1 MKKMRNSYDYGKI
14 RVIGTQNTLSMYSK
28 DYNNGFISAI
38 IDNAKNRVEFSVYTD
53 NYLSSHSKF
62 IINEYVP
69 EVDMFWDTED
79 LYNITINCFEYIHP
93 LDVDCFDNMIKCQ
106 DNIDNTIINLV
117 KFARYNELNLFI
129 NDINIDKHPDLKQFI
144 FGDTYMISIANIK
157 TQISKLGIGKFKR
170 VLDDCLPNYI
180 PIEYDTVE
188 YLYYSNDS
196 KQILLPV
203 SIWMAINSHPYMDD
217 IEKIV
222 IGTEKCTPMLF
233 GYNECMARCVYTVDG
248 IYTNNYFD
256 DFMIEEY
263 LSYQVNNFD
272 IYYNENGGHYTMSYF
287 SSNNNEYY
295 LSDNDYIWVDSEEA
309 YYDSDCVWYDDNRCE
324 YRLESDQDIQ
334 YIHSYKS
341 SDRDLNLPEKFV
353 TGTKFQCGLEV
364 EVEFDYDREN
374 TAEYLVENYSSN
386 ERNFILEEDGSLSDG
401 FEMVTS
407 PFIFNGE
414 LPNWLSKSLDYIEND
429 TDRHFEHCG
438 GHIHIDRNS
447 FINRESIQ
455 LFTYLFN
462 EYDIYIAKLSGR
474 DDISPDY
481 AQSQKG
487 AFESVLDV
495 HTTGNNWCSRYVYV
509 NRQNARTV
517 EVRIFK
523 GCTSKAIITKRLN
536 LLKNMVEYCNDFVEN
551 NADVLDNM
559 SIINGISWYDFS
571 GLDSQATREF
581 NGEYYN

>member
-1 MKKMRNSYDYGKI
+1 MKNIKNSYDYGKI
-14 RVIGTQNTLSMYSK
+14 RVIGTQNTLSMYSR
-28 DYNNGFISAI
+28 DYNNGFISAVV
-38 IDNAKNRVEFSVYTD
+38 DNARNRVEFSIFSD
-53 NYLSSHSKF
+53 NCLSSHSKF

-69 EVDMFWDTED
+69 EIDMFWDIED

-106 DNIDNTIINLV
+106 NNIDNTIINLV

-129 NDINIDKHPDLKQFI
+129 NDIDIDKHPDLKQFI
-144 FGDTYMISIANIK
+144 FGDTYSISVANIK
-157 TQISKLGIGKFKR
+157 TKMGKLGLGRFKR
-170 VLDDCLPNYI
+170 ILDDCLPSYI
-180 PIEYDTVE
+180 PIEYDTVK

-203 SIWMAINSHPYMDD
+203 SIWNAINSHPYMDD
-217 IEKIV
+217 IEKIA

-248 IYTNNYFD
+248 IYTNNYFN

-263 LSYQVNNFD
+263 LSYQVNNFNL
-272 IYYNENGGHYTMSYF
+272 YYNENGGCHTMAYF
-287 SSNNNEYY
+287 CSNNNEDYV
-295 LSDNDYIWVDSEEA
+295 SNCDYIWVENEEC
-309 YYDSDCVWYDDNRCE
+309 YYHEDCVWYDDRMCE
-324 YRLESDQDIQ
+324 YRLDSDRDIE

-341 SDRDLNLPEKFV
+341 SDRDLNLPEKFI

-364 EVEFDYDREN
+364 EVEFDYDRED
-374 TAEYLVENYSSN
+374 TAEFLVENHSKDES
-386 ERNFILEEDGSLSDG
+386 NFILEEDGSLSDG

-429 TDRHFEHCG
+429 TDRHFKHCG

-447 FINRESIQ
+447 FVNRESIQ

-462 EYDIYIAKLSGR
+462 EYDVYIAKISGR

-523 GCTSKAIITKRLN
+523 GCTDKDIIVKRLN
-536 LLKNMVEYCNDFVEN
+536 LLKNMVEYCNNFVEN
-551 NADVLDNM
+551 NVDVLDNM

-571 GLDSQATREF
+571 GLDSKGIREF

>member
-1 MKKMRNSYDYGKI
+1 MKNIKNSYDYGKI
-14 RVIGTQNTLSMYSK
+14 KVVATDNTVSMYSR
-28 DYNNGFISAI
+28 DYNNGFISAVL
-38 IDNAKNRVEFSVYTD
+38 DNARNRVEFSVFSD
-53 NYLSSHSKF
+53 NCLSSHSKF

-106 DNIDNTIINLV
+106 NNIDNTIINLV

-129 NDINIDKHPDLKQFI
+129 NDIDIDKHPDLKQFM
-144 FGDTYMISIANIK
+144 FGDTYSISIANIK
-157 TQISKLGIGKFKR
+157 TQISKLGLGKFNR
-170 VLDDCLPNYI
+170 VLDDCLPSYI

-188 YLYYSNDS
+188 FLYYSNDS

-203 SIWMAINSHPYMDD
+203 SIWNAINNHPYIDD
-217 IEKIV
+217 IEKIA

-233 GYNECMARCVYTVDG
+233 GYNEALARCVYTIDG
-248 IYTNNYFD
+248 IYTNKYFN
-256 DFMIEEY
+256 DFMIDEY

-287 SSNNNEYY
+287 SSDNNEYY
-295 LSDNDYIWVDSEEA
+295 LSDNDYIWVDNEEA
-309 YYDSDCVWYDDNRCE
+309 YYHEDCVWYDDNRCE
-324 YRLESDQDIQ
+324 YRLDSDRETE

-341 SDRDLNLPEKFV
+341 CDRDLKIPEKFQRA
-353 TGTKFQCGLEV
+353 TKFQAGLEV
-364 EVEFDYDREN
+364 EVEFDYDRED
-374 TAEYLVENYSSN
+374 TAEYLVENYSKS
-386 ERNFILEEDGSLSDG
+386 EYNFILEEDGSLSDG

-407 PFIFNGE
+407 PFIFDGQ
-414 LPNWLSKSLDYIEND
+414 LPEWLSKSLDYIEND

-447 FINRESIQ
+447 FVNRESIQ

-462 EYDIYIAKLSGR
+462 EYDVYIAKLSGR

-487 AFESVLDV
+487 TFDTVLDV
-495 HTTGNNWCSRYVYV
+495 HTTDNNWYSRYVYI
-509 NRQNARTV
+509 NRQNSATV

-523 GCTSKAIITKRLN
+523 GCTDKDIIVKRLN
-536 LLKNMVEYCNDFVEN
+536 LLKSMVEYCNNFVEN
-551 NADVLDNM
+551 NADVLDNK
-559 SIINGISWYDFS
+559 SIINSINWYDFS

>member
-1 MKKMRNSYDYGKI
+1 MKNIKNSYDYGKI
-14 RVIGTQNTLSMYSK
+14 KVVATDNTVSMYSR
-28 DYNNGFISAI
+28 DYNNGFISAVL
-38 IDNAKNRVEFSVYTD
+38 DNARNRVEFSVFSD
-53 NYLSSHSKF
+53 NCLSSHSKF

-69 EVDMFWDTED
+69 ETDMFWDTED

-106 DNIDNTIINLV
+106 NNIDNTIINLV

-129 NDINIDKHPDLKQFI
+129 NDINIDKHPELEQFM
-144 FGDTYMISIANIK
+144 FGDTYSISIANIK
-157 TQISKLGIGKFKR
+157 TQISKLGLGRFNRI
-170 VLDDCLPNYI
+170 LDDCLPSYI

-203 SIWMAINSHPYMDD
+203 SIWNAINSHPYMDD
-217 IEKIV
+217 IEKIT

-233 GYNECMARCVYTVDG
+233 GYNEALARCVYTVDG

-256 DFMIEEY
+256 DYMIEEY
-263 LSYQVNNFD
+263 LSYQVSNFNL
-272 IYYNENGGHYTMSYF
+272 YYNENGGHYTMSYF
-287 SSNNNEYY
+287 SSDNNECY
-295 LSDNDYIWVDSEEA
+295 LSDCDYIWVDSEEC
-309 YYDSDCVWYDDNRCE
+309 YYHEDCVWYDDNRCE
-324 YRLESDQDIQ
+324 YRLDSDRETE

-341 SDRDLNLPEKFV
+341 CDRDLKIPEKFQRA
-353 TGTKFQCGLEV
+353 TKFQAGLEV
-364 EVEFDYDREN
+364 EVEFDYDRED
-374 TAEYLVENYSSN
+374 TAEYLVENYSKS
-386 ERNFILEEDGSLSDG
+386 EYNFILEEDGSLSDG

-407 PFIFNGE
+407 PFIFDGQ
-414 LPNWLSKSLDYIEND
+414 LPEWLSKSLDYIEND

-447 FINRESIQ
+447 FVNRESIQ

-462 EYDIYIAKLSGR
+462 EYDVYIAKLSGR

-487 AFESVLDV
+487 TFDTVLDV
-495 HTTGNNWCSRYVYV
+495 HTTDNNWYSRYVYI
-509 NRQNARTV
+509 NRQNSATV

-523 GCTSKAIITKRLN
+523 GCTDKDIIVKRLN
-536 LLKNMVEYCNDFVEN
+536 LLKSMVEYCNNFVEN

>member
-1 MKKMRNSYDYGKI
+1 MKKIKNSYDYGKI
-14 RVIGTQNTLSMYSK
+14 RVIGTQNTLSMYSR
-28 DYNNGFISAI
+28 DYNNGFISAVV
-38 IDNAKNRVEFSVYTD
+38 DNARNRVEFSIFSD
-53 NYLSSHSKF
+53 NCLSSHSKF

-69 EVDMFWDTED
+69 EVDVFWDIED

-93 LDVDCFDNMIKCQ
+93 LDVDCFDNIIKCQ
-106 DNIDNTIINLV
+106 NNIDNTIINLV

-129 NDINIDKHPDLKQFI
+129 NDIDIDKHPDLKQFI
-144 FGDTYMISIANIK
+144 FGDTYFISIANIK
-157 TQISKLGIGKFKR
+157 TKMGKLGLGRFKR
-170 VLDDCLPNYI
+170 ILDDCLPSYI

-203 SIWMAINSHPYMDD
+203 SIWNAINSHPYMDD
-217 IEKIV
+217 IEKIE
-222 IGTEKCTPMLF
+222 ICTKKCTPMLF

-263 LSYQVNNFD
+263 LSYQVNNFNL
-272 IYYNENGGHYTMSYF
+272 YYNENGGCHTMAYF
-287 SSNNNEYY
+287 CSNNNENYV
-295 LSDNDYIWVDSEEA
+295 SNCDYIWVENEEC
-309 YYDSDCVWYDDNRCE
+309 YYREDCVWYDDRMCE
-324 YRLESDQDIQ
+324 YRLDSDRDIE

-341 SDRDLNLPEKFV
+341 SDRDLNLPEKFI

-364 EVEFDYDREN
+364 EVEFDYDRED
-374 TAEYLVENYSSN
+374 TAEFLVENHSKDES
-386 ERNFILEEDGSLSDG
+386 NFILEEDGSLSDG

-447 FINRESIQ
+447 FMNRESIQ

-462 EYDIYIAKLSGR
+462 KYDVYIAKISGR

-523 GCTSKAIITKRLN
+523 GCTDKDIIVKRLN
-536 LLKNMVEYCNDFVEN
+536 LLKNMVEYCNNFVEN
-551 NADVLDNM
+551 NVDVLDNM

-571 GLDSQATREF
+571 GLDSQSTREF
-581 NGEYYN
+581 NGKYYN

>member
-1 MKKMRNSYDYGKI
+1 M
-14 RVIGTQNTLSMYSK
+14 
-28 DYNNGFISAI
+28 
-38 IDNAKNRVEFSVYTD
+38 
-53 NYLSSHSKF
+53 
-62 IINEYVP
+62 
-69 EVDMFWDTED
+69 
-79 LYNITINCFEYIHP
+79 
-93 LDVDCFDNMIKCQ
+93 
-106 DNIDNTIINLV
+106 
-117 KFARYNELNLFI
+117 
-129 NDINIDKHPDLKQFI
+129 
-144 FGDTYMISIANIK
+144 
-157 TQISKLGIGKFKR
+157 
-170 VLDDCLPNYI
+170 
-180 PIEYDTVE
+180 
-188 YLYYSNDS
+188 
-196 KQILLPV
+196 
-203 SIWMAINSHPYMDD
+203 
-217 IEKIV
+217 
-222 IGTEKCTPMLF
+222 
-233 GYNECMARCVYTVDG
+233 
-248 IYTNNYFD
+248 TN
-256 DFMIEEY
+256 
-263 LSYQVNNFD
+263 
-272 IYYNENGGHYTMSYF
+272 
-287 SSNNNEYY
+287 
-295 LSDNDYIWVDSEEA
+295 IWVDSEEA

-364 EVEFDYDREN
+364 EVEFDYDRED

-447 FINRESIQ
+447 FVNRESIQ

-462 EYDIYIAKLSGR
+462 EYDVYIAKISGR

-523 GCTSKAIITKRLN
+523 GCTDRDIIVKRLN
-536 LLKNMVEYCNDFVEN
+536 LLKSMVEYCNDFVEN

-559 SIINGISWYDFS
+559 SIINEISWYDFS